1 METDP
6 LLQKILQSGPDDAG
20 IEPFPID
27 AWLAASALQK
37 AIRRR
42 DHDVAGRA
50 ALTLYRLRGSATWRR
65 LVVIACEDIG
75 IASPDVVAVTVE
87 AACDPALRRRL
98 GDVRL
103 LLSLVRELVAAPKDR
118 SADLLTGYVH
128 HHPRLTESRASF
140 GSMPLSRRIAIASDP
155 SASLYSRA
163 MAAWFASG
171 IEWDRERRVGKGDL
185 PALLAAFGDLG
196 VPSAWLDVVQ
206 LAAKR
211 TREPL
216 TVMLPLLW
224 LELSRARGWIIKCSL
239 PPTKKITGL
248 PLYALD
254 KHTRLGRAALN
265 QFARENTQVRR
276 VLERY
281 VPKRNALS
289 AVQWGAFYTDASSLR
304 ERLLWA
310 RGEEIERIGIE
321 ADLLNAGNP
330 PEGIGAIRDVIAA
343 NLIHLN
349 AIRERLLVA
358 HLEDGQ

>member
-37 AIRRR
+37 AIRRGDR
-42 DHDVAGRA
+42 DVAERA

-65 LVVIACEDIG
+65 LIVIACEDIG
-75 IASPDVVAVTVE
+75 IASPDVVAATVE

-118 SADLLTGYVH
+118 SADLLAGYVH
-128 HHPRLTESRASF
+128 HHPRLERARATMCNIS
-140 GSMPLSRRIAIASDP
+140 LSRRIAIASDP
-155 SASLYSRA
+155 SAIIYQRA
-163 MAAWFASG
+163 IAAWSASG
-171 IEWDRERRVGKGDL
+171 IEWNRERRVGQGDL
-185 PALLAAFGDLG
+185 PALLSTFGGLG
-196 VPSAWLDVVQ
+196 VPSEWLHVVQ
-206 LAAKR
+206 LAARR

-224 LELSRARGWIIKCSL
+224 LDLSRARGWIIRCPL
-239 PPTKKITGL
+239 PATRKIAGL

-289 AVQWGAFYTDASSLR
+289 AVQWGAFYTDAASLR

-310 RGEEIERIGIE
+310 RGQEIERIGIE
-321 ADLLNAGNP
+321 ADLLHAGIP
-330 PEGIGAIRDVIAA
+330 PEGIGAIRDVIAG
-343 NLIHLN
+343 NLVHLN
-349 AIRERLLVA
+349 ALRERLLVA
-358 HLEDGQ
+358 HLEGGQ

>member
-6 LLQKILQSGPDDAG
+6 PSRKQRHLASDDAG

-27 AWLAASALQK
+27 AWLAASLLQK
-37 AIRRR
+37 AIRRGDR
-42 DHDVAGRA
+42 EVAERA
-50 ALTLYRLRGSATWRR
+50 ALTLYRWRGSATWRR
-65 LVVIACEDIG
+65 LIVIACEDIG
-75 IASPDVVAVTVE
+75 IASPDVVAETVE

-118 SADLLTGYVH
+118 SADLLAGYVH
-128 HHPRLTESRASF
+128 HHPRLTESRATM

-171 IEWDRERRVGKGDL
+171 IEWNRERRVGKGDL

-196 VPSAWLDVVQ
+196 VPSAWLQVVQ
-206 LAAKR
+206 LAARR

-224 LELSRARGWIIKCSL
+224 LELSRARGWIIRGSL
-239 PPTKKITGL
+239 PATRKVAGL

-254 KHTRLGRAALN
+254 KHTRLGRAALH
-265 QFARENTQVRR
+265 QFARENTKVRR

-281 VPKRNALS
+281 VPKRNALA
-289 AVQWGAFYTDASSLR
+289 AVQWAAFYADAAALA
-304 ERLLWA
+304 ERFLWA
-310 RGEEIERIGIE
+310 RSREIERIGIE
-321 ADLLNAGNP
+321 ADLLNAGIP
-330 PEGIGAIRDVIAA
+330 LEGIGAIRDVIAA
-343 NLIHLN
+343 NIIHLN
-349 AIRERLLVA
+349 DIRERLLIA
-358 HLEDGQ
+358 HLGGGQ